1 MSLIFQHIHVHV
13 QLRFDRAEG
22 AHGPN
27 IMIGHMIIKFFFLCS
42 NVVEKCVSYSSR
54 AEKAMLI
61 EEVCALTDG

>member
-1 MSLIFQHIHVHV
+1 MLLIFQHIHV
-13 QLRFDRAEG
+13 QLRFDEAEGWG